1 MKRPI
6 VSATIDDD
14 ARTRTKRWAADWKAA
29 APILEAERW
38 DRLAGMTGQQ
48 RARMTL
54 DLLSL
59 WRPDLSGDN
68 GEGLIRVQRA
78 FARWRKRRT

>member
-1 MKRPI
+1 VRANR
-6 VSATIDDD
+6 SLTIDDGVR
-14 ARTRTKRWAADWKAA
+14 AATKRWAADWKAA

-38 DRLAGMTGQQ
+38 SRLTTMTDPQ
-48 RARMTL
+48 RAGMTL

-59 WRPDLSGDN
+59 WRPDLPGDD

-78 FARWRKRRT
+78 FARWRKKRA